1 MVLPKCPTST
11 PLTTLVGR
19 IGVGHTPK
27 MRVCPTTSGARR
39 LTGPM
44 SVGHFGELGARS
56 WETLVS
62 GESGFAKVQED
73 AAGVG

>member
-1 MVLPKCPTST
+1 
-11 PLTTLVGR
+11 
-19 IGVGHTPK
+19 
-27 MRVCPTTSGARR
+27 MRGARR

-62 GESGFAKVQED
+62 GESRFAQIQED